1 MSSHWAN
8 YNTSS
13 WENCDN
19 LGYYSHLQK
28 LERICRKNVY
38 SESTIVKESV
48 RYGTGN
54 EENVEYIFQ
63 VRENFSFHTEGERY
77 IRKLLI

>member
-1 MSSHWAN
+1 MFTVS
-8 YNTSS
+8 
-13 WENCDN
+13 
-19 LGYYSHLQK
+19 LL
-28 LERICRKNVY
+28 
-38 SESTIVKESV
+38 VKESV

-54 EENVEYIFQ
+54 EETVEYIFQ